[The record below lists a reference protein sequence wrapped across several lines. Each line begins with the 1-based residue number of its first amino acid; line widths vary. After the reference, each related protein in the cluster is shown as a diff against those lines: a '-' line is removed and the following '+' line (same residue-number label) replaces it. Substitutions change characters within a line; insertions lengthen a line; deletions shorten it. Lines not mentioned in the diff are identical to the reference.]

1 MAGMNR
7 WWRRIYWKSNAKE
20 SYVKMSIST
29 KVQRKLLAASGGFC
43 GNPSC
48 HRNLFDFFE
57 TGEVKN
63 IEELAHIIGQK
74 KEGPR
79 GNDDLPLSERDE
91 FDNIILLCPTCH
103 TIIDKNPR
111 LYPVDT
117 IKRWK
122 REHQQSIEELFITPR
137 FDTREK
143 ARKYLQLILM
153 ENKAIFDK
161 FGPYSEN
168 ATSNPMATELEWER
182 QSLQKLIPNNRKIE
196 SAISQCLDLL
206 SEEEMKLFTQF
217 KIHREGF
224 EYNKLSGDV
233 NAAVSTFP
241 VGFENI
247 FI

>member
-1 MAGMNR
+1 
-7 WWRRIYWKSNAKE
+7 
-20 SYVKMSIST
+20 MSIST

-48 HRNLFDFFE
+48 HRYLFDFFE
-57 TGEVKN
+57 TGEITN

-79 GNDDLPLSERDE
+79 GENELSLSERNE

-103 TIIDKNPR
+103 TIIDKNPL
-111 LYPVDT
+111 LYPINT
-117 IKRWK
+117 LKKWK
-122 REHQQSIEELFITPR
+122 RGHQESIENLFITPK

-143 ARKYLQLILM
+143 ARKYVQPLLM
-153 ENKAIFDK
+153 ENKAVFDR

-168 ATSNPMATELEWER
+168 AFNDPMATELEWER

-196 SAISQCLDLL
+196 SVISQCLDLL
-206 SEEEMKLFTQF
+206 SEEEMKLFIQF
-217 KIHREGF
+217 KLHREGF

-233 NAAVSTFP
+233 NTIVPTFP
-241 VGFENI
+241 VGIENI
-247 FI
+247 FK